1 MDKATVIQLMQR
13 NPVTGKEEPSG
24 DILSIYALARSMTPE
39 NFTKLFDQY
48 LNLGSKGF
56 PEGKQIG
63 LNLRFTHRTL
73 QRLAICFA
81 LGLVI
86 GLSEQQYS
94 DARNETAIETA
105 KKLARMVE
113 NGELPLGSYV

>member
-1 MDKATVIQLMQR
+1 MDTATIIQLMQR
-13 NPVTGKEEPSG
+13 NPETGREEPG
-24 DILSIYALARSMTPE
+24 GETISIYTLARSMTPE

-56 PEGKQIG
+56 SEGKQVG

-86 GLSEQQYS
+86 GLSEQKYS

-113 NGELPLGSYV
+113 EGELPTGLYI

>member
-1 MDKATVIQLMQR
+1 MDTSTNIQLMQR
-13 NPVTGKEEPSG
+13 NPETGREEPG
-24 DILSIYALARSMTPE
+24 GGTINIYTLARSMTPE
-39 NFTKLFDQY
+39 NFTKFFDQY

-56 PEGKQIG
+56 QEGKQIG
-63 LNLRFTHRTL
+63 LNLRSTHRTL

-113 NGELPLGSYV
+113 NGELPFGSYI

>member
-1 MDKATVIQLMQR
+1 MDKATIIQLMQR
-13 NPVTGKEEPSG
+13 NPETGREEPG
-24 DILSIYALARSMTPE
+24 DETISIYVLARSMTPD

-56 PEGKQIG
+56 SEGKHIG

-81 LGLVI
+81 FGLVI

-105 KKLARMVE
+105 KKVAQMME
-113 NGELPLGSYV
+113 EGELPMGMYI

>member
-1 MDKATVIQLMQR
+1 
-13 NPVTGKEEPSG
+13 
-24 DILSIYALARSMTPE
+24 MTPE

-56 PEGKQIG
+56 SEGKHIG
-63 LNLRFTHRTL
+63 LNLRNTHRTL

-86 GLSEQQYS
+86 GLSQQQYC

-113 NGELPLGSYV
+113 NGELPFGSYI